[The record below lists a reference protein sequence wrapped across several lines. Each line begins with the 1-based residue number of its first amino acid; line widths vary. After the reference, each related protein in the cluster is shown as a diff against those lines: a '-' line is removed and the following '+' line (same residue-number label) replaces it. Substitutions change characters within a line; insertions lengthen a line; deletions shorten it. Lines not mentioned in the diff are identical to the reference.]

1 MVCYTMS
8 LVSCCCQD
16 ENDNEEMD
24 MDSPNRFSDLGQKQS
39 AMSSSYPADM
49 SRLQTADSNG
59 RLNTGELMHCALY
72 DLYLRYQTH

>member
-24 MDSPNRFSDLGQKQS
+24 MDSPNRFSDLRQIVER
-39 AMSSSYPADM
+39 A
-49 SRLQTADSNG
+49 
-59 RLNTGELMHCALY
+59 
-72 DLYLRYQTH
+72 YLYQTFVAHATLH